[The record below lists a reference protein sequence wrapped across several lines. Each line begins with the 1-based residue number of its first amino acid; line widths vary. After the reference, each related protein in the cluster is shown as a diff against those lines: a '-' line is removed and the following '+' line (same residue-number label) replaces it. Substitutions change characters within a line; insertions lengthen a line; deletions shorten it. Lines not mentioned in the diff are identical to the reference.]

1 MVCNLGNSSDG
12 RDEWDSSEALSTDR
26 DSDKASTSTSSGR
39 LVVGAGTIS
48 SVNFAP
54 EQTFASRLTSLEGNA
69 NKVNDFLFGGGDET
83 EANSPLGPERIVG
96 SETQTDSF
104 ITTSGSVPAKES
116 TDELC
121 DSTLPRIQ
129 ASQKEPSSVSGSRLD
144 SKTDQTKIEPLT
156 CGVQA
161 SITSVLGNES
171 RSRNGGTDHGMANT
185 DLHEKEEETKSDE
198 IAVDVKLSN
207 KVDDSNCGA
216 AALSSPGYY
225 YDPNQ
230 KQHSKMFGQP
240 THPSQRSSL
249 LLYIKDRE
257 NQTISVLA
265 QQIEILEQ
273 SILELKS
280 SRPQ

>member
-121 DSTLPRIQ
+121 STPPQISQ
-129 ASQKEPSSVSGSRLD
+129 ASQKEQSSVSGCSHLD
-144 SKTDQTKIEPLT
+144 SKTDQTKIEPPT
-156 CGVQA
+156 AQ
-161 SITSVLGNES
+161 TSGS
-171 RSRNGGTDHGMANT
+171 NT
-185 DLHEKEEETKSDE
+185 
-198 IAVDVKLSN
+198 AVF
-207 KVDDSNCGA
+207 
-216 AALSSPGYY
+216 Y
-225 YDPNQ
+225 
-230 KQHSKMFGQP
+230 
-240 THPSQRSSL
+240 
-249 LLYIKDRE
+249 
-257 NQTISVLA
+257 
-265 QQIEILEQ
+265 
-273 SILELKS
+273 
-280 SRPQ
+280 